1 MASRAD
7 FLLRDD
13 VIFLNHGSFGACPR
27 PVFEAFQRWQL
38 ESERQPVA
46 FYQRRYDA
54 LLEGVRAL
62 LADYVNADSDEII
75 LMPNATVALN
85 MVAQRVALRP
95 GDEVLTTDHEYGAMI
110 YLWRWACQRA
120 GASLVQAPLPYPLP
134 DEQALYESVIAR
146 ATPRTRV
153 LFVSHITSPTAIR
166 LPLERLLAWAGERG
180 ILTVVDGAHTVGQVP
195 LNLRVLGADI
205 YTSNCHKWLCAPKGA
220 AFLYVRRDA
229 QPQFDPLIISWGY
242 TPGSSF
248 AAQNQ
253 WQGTRDVAAYLAI
266 PDAIAFQQAH
276 DWQQVRQR
284 CHALARQFREGM
296 AAITGLAP
304 LTPDGPE
311 WYGQMSAAPLPPTAD
326 PAALKQR
333 LLDDYGVEMPIT
345 TRGDQCYAR
354 ASFQA
359 YNTPQELATALL
371 AFRGLLSA

>member
-1 MASRAD
+1 MVSRAD
-7 FLLRDD
+7 FLLDDD

-27 PVFEAFQRWQL
+27 PVFESFLRWQR

-54 LLEGVRAL
+54 LLDSVRAA

-110 YLWRWACQRA
+110 YLWRWVCQRA
-120 GASLVQAPLPYPLP
+120 GASLVEAPLPYPLA
-134 DEQALYESVIAR
+134 DEQAFYESVIAR
-146 ATPRTRV
+146 ATARTRV

-166 LPLERLLAWAGERG
+166 LPLERLLAWARARN
-180 ILTVVDGAHTVGQVP
+180 ILTVVDGAHTIGQMP
-195 LNLRVLGADI
+195 LNLRALGADI

-220 AFLYVRRDA
+220 AFLYVRRDL

-248 AAQNQ
+248 ATQNQ

-266 PDAIAFQQAH
+266 PDAIAFQQEN
-276 DWQQVRQR
+276 DWQSVRER
-284 CHALARQFREGM
+284 CHEMARQFREGM
-296 AAITGLAP
+296 AAMTGLPP

-311 WYGQMSAAPLPPTAD
+311 WYGQMSAAPLPPIGD
-326 PAALKQR
+326 PAGLKQR
-333 LLDDYGVEMPIT
+333 LLEDYGIEMPIT

-359 YNTPQELATALL
+359 YNTPQDLEAALQ
-371 AFRGLLSA
+371 AFGVLLRR